1 MFMRSRQT
9 MSSEAMLW
17 WLGACRR
24 YCSGGGWKRLE
35 AVLSSGGRVRAE
47 KLNEE
52 VGKFDKVPQLIL
64 EDQRCVSYLVKV
76 LPG

>member
-1 MFMRSRQT
+1 MV
-9 MSSEAMLW
+9 A
-17 WLGACRR
+17 GACRR
-24 YCSGGGWKRLE
+24 SWRLE
-35 AVLSSGGRVRAE
+35 EVEASSSACCPPGGVRAE